1 MNDKNSKGII
11 QMEIDMKKYNSQKI
25 KNSIFQSYE
34 SSIQKIKNNLKLENK
49 LEEDSLIIE
58 IKN

>member
-1 MNDKNSKGII
+1 MNDKNSKAII

>member
-1 MNDKNSKGII
+1 MNDKNSKAMI

-34 SSIQKIKNNLKLENK
+34 SSI
-49 LEEDSLIIE
+49 
-58 IKN
+58 

>member
-1 MNDKNSKGII
+1 MNDKNSKAII

-34 SSIQKIKNNLKLENK
+34 SSIQKIKNNLKLENM